1 MDIKQIES
9 AVNTADALYQEAVAE
24 IDDNN
29 YYQAI
34 EKLEEC
40 KGAYLEIL
48 QYIDE
53 SNSDYKNIAKSI
65 SNADLN
71 QLDVP
76 TENGPTEKD
85 SKDLNNMDSGQTN
98 LCKD

>member
-1 MDIKQIES
+1 MDIKQIEN

-65 SNADLN
+65 DEIIE
-71 QLDVP
+71 QCDGMI
-76 TENGPTEKD
+76 ED
-85 SKDLNNMDSGQTN
+85 
-98 LCKD
+98 CKQFLRDRAQFEHDNYSDDWER